1 VRHLLEWFRPASFV
15 GIDVAQSSADL
26 LKRFHG
32 ARPDCRIAFRAG
44 DITSNAL
51 DLGEQFDLIN
61 IANVLFHVPE
71 QELFMQALRNLV
83 AALAPGG
90 TIITTEYLPRITMR
104 TNWMLVRSRYEFEAA
119 LAAVGLRIVAVRAFS
134 FFGNDPMGVDGPDAG
149 TRGVFGRVKA
159 GFGALQ
165 SAKMD
170 DGGKAFIQNLLVD
183 VERACLEFCG
193 ERISDIDMPSQKLV
207 ALRRVDE

>member
-1 VRHLLEWFRPASFV
+1 
-15 GIDVAQSSADL
+15 
-26 LKRFHG
+26 
-32 ARPDCRIAFRAG
+32 
-44 DITSNAL
+44 
-51 DLGEQFDLIN
+51 
-61 IANVLFHVPE
+61 
-71 QELFMQALRNLV
+71 
-83 AALAPGG
+83 
-90 TIITTEYLPRITMR
+90 
-104 TNWMLVRSRYEFEAA
+104 
-119 LAAVGLRIVAVRAFS
+119 
-134 FFGNDPMGVDGPDAG
+134 
-149 TRGVFGRVKA
+149 VFGRVKA